1 MHISVYLA
9 YLQLDVL
16 KVRAGIIEPL
26 PEEVQNGAIRRGYP
40 KDQSV

>member
-16 KVRAGIIEPL
+16 KVREGIIEPL
-26 PEEVQNGAIRRGYP
+26 SEEQ
-40 KDQSV
+40 